1 MIREAINEIG
11 DTPKGQYALGAVSG
25 RATANLHNIYGDIK
39 NDGYD
44 YTDDMGAQAN
54 KYLKTSCD
62 ALGKAMDG
70 CKDNDSEMRQEY
82 QRGYGDTFNKY
93 STYDDD
99 YNVIFENNLNRIV
112 KESVNRILNESYREF
127 EPRMVQVYPTILEA
141 DEAFEIGEEEGLDE
155 KAAAKM
161 YFEQIVKSDEEFVNA
176 TMPKYNRFICHI
188 DYIDADLYY
197 DFGVRYYFCVK
208 EI

>member
-1 MIREAINEIG
+1 MKKVIRLTESDLYNMVREAINEIG

-44 YTDDMGAQAN
+44 YTDDMGVQAN

-93 STYDDD
+93 SRYDDD

-112 KESVNRILNESYREF
+112 KESVNDMLNK
-127 EPRMVQVYPTILEA
+127 I
-141 DEAFEIGEEEGLDE
+141 
-155 KAAAKM
+155 K
-161 YFEQIVKSDEEFVNA
+161 
-176 TMPKYNRFICHI
+176 
-188 DYIDADLYY
+188 
-197 DFGVRYYFCVK
+197 
-208 EI
+208 